1 MRRKVI
7 KKTIL
12 GIAII
17 LVILLLS
24 ADIYVMLYGGE
35 YLAESILPPLPEDR
49 IKVSDGCLIG
59 SSDKCRGIDY
69 MTTKSPESIIA
80 DWSDVSKMII
90 TSTSPYIGEIFY
102 TYEACNHSFLGY
114 QYAALHVMPHHRAG
128 FPCAGVS
135 VYYDNSRQATVI
147 RTDLLW
153 TNCLRIIQKYVPY
166 QISWLYRHCNNG

>member
-1 MRRKVI
+1 MKRKVI
-7 KKTIL
+7 EKTIL

-59 SSDKCRGIDY
+59 SSDKCRAINY
-69 MTTKSPESIIA
+69 ITTQSPESVIT
-80 DWSDVSKMII
+80 DWSDISKLLK
-90 TSTSPYIGEIFY
+90 TSTSPYTGETYY

-114 QYAALHVMPHHRAG
+114 QYAALHVTPHQRAG
-128 FPCAGVS
+128 FPCAAVS
-135 VYYDNSRQATVI
+135 VHYDNSKKATVI
-147 RTDLLW
+147 RTSLLW
-153 TNCLRIIQKYVPY
+153 TTCLRIIQKYVPY
-166 QISWLYRHCNNG
+166 DNYWLYRHCYNG